1 MSGLGTGIPVYSR
14 LSISIRISQSELNGD
29 RGLTDPQHSTLT
41 RWQVARRLGSNCVTT
56 VTLLHFN
63 DLFDHHL
70 PGPCGSARSST
81 LGHGTGLRLTE
92 KGVVWL
98 VRGNYTNKVWFP
110 GQGALTHSA
119 HTVAPHSQSVKLR
132 PVRLTTFDSRT
143 GDSHVQGGEV
153 PVRSPDRN
161 EVTGRLAVWSN
172 SVRTVG

>member
-1 MSGLGTGIPVYSR
+1 MYNNSETRPGVKSLIKGFCSLVRVPLPTVRTLLLHKACLPLTSHITMSGLGTGIPVYSR

-70 PGPCGSARSST
+70 PGPCGSARGST
-81 LGHGTGLRLTE
+81 LGPGTGLRLTE

-98 VRGNYTNKVWFP
+98 VGVNYTNKVWFP
-110 GQGALTHSA
+110 G
-119 HTVAPHSQSVKLR
+119 
-132 PVRLTTFDSRT
+132 
-143 GDSHVQGGEV
+143 
-153 PVRSPDRN
+153 
-161 EVTGRLAVWSN
+161 
-172 SVRTVG
+172 